1 MQKKLSAILFFL
13 LLFTVGLVAQNSS
26 FSLHLDKSFYVTGE
40 KIWYKIYLPAG
51 VEKSLA
57 IKGIMV
63 GSDGNVKE
71 RFFLRSKPEE
81 AFIEGVFT
89 IPFSY
94 RSGMYRLAFFASA
107 APDQPAVELVKID
120 LPIYNDFEIK
130 SLAERMRAEQ
140 APTEISVSAPAAL
153 DQLQISVTLDKA
165 VFAPREAV
173 KAEIKVTDTAGNP
186 VNANLSVVARDA
198 ALVEEALPGGATY
211 AVGTSLSGDL
221 IQQFSEEI
229 FIKGEVSDT
238 LGNLVQ
244 ANVLGGYA
252 SLHQRIFYGKTNLE
266 GRFTFTVPDFYGDQ
280 TLQFIGYPKEVEE
293 IKIRLFEDGEKPAGT
308 LPINDQILKYL
319 EGTQQKKKM
328 AEHFDYLSENMEVP
342 DVDNEFDNLEADF
355 TYTTDDY
362 VKFETVG
369 DFFSELLTPLKFRIV
384 NGVYEAR
391 MQNPRSR
398 DASFAT
404 LPGKPLFI
412 IDGKITRNADFIAR
426 SSWSNVRSV
435 DIFYIADKL
444 RKQFNVLARGG
455 VARIETKIPQ
465 FSMPLNEQEDVF
477 TIEGLTPGGD
487 FVPYRPGQSRA
498 EIRLPNFLM
507 PTFWSPNVQADNDGT
522 ATLEFFQGDDT
533 SNFVLEVVAQ
543 GPDGKQGRTTVEYTV
558 Q

>member
-1 MQKKLSAILFFL
+1 MQKKLSVVLGFL
-13 LLFTVGLVAQNSS
+13 LLLVVSIQAQNNE
-26 FSLHLDKSFYVTGE
+26 FALHLDKPFYVTGE
-40 KIWYKIYLPAG
+40 KIWYKIYTP
-51 VEKSLA
+51 VNMEKSMV
-57 IKGIMV
+57 IKGSMV
-63 GSDGNVKE
+63 GPNGNVKE
-71 RFFLRSKPEE
+71 RFFLRSNPDE
-81 AFIEGVFT
+81 AFIKGVFS

-94 RSGMYRLAFFASA
+94 RSGMHRLAFFASA
-107 APDQPAVELVKID
+107 APDQPAVELVNID

-130 SLAERMRAEQ
+130 SLAERMRAGQ
-140 APTEISVSAPAAL
+140 APTDMSAAEPTAL
-153 DQLQISVTLDKA
+153 DQLQVSVVLNKER
-165 VFAPREAV
+165 FSPREAV

-186 VNANLSVVARDA
+186 VNANLSMVARDA
-198 ALVEEALPGGATY
+198 ALVEAALPGGSTY
-211 AVGTSLSGDL
+211 VEGAPLSGDL
-221 IQQFSEEI
+221 IRQFSEEI

-238 LGNLVQ
+238 LGNRVQ

-252 SLHQRIFYGKTNLE
+252 SLHQRIFYGKTNPA
-266 GRFTFTVPDFYGDQ
+266 GRFTFTVPDFYGEQ

-293 IKIRLFEDGEKPAGT
+293 IRVRLFEDGEKPEGT

-328 AEHFDYLSENMEVP
+328 AEHFEYLAENIEIP

-355 TYTTDDY
+355 TYTADDY

-384 NGVYEAR
+384 NGKYEAR

-398 DASFAT
+398 DASFAN

-435 DIFYIADKL
+435 DIFYISEKL
-444 RKQFNVLARGG
+444 RQQFNILAQGG

-465 FSMPLNEQEDVF
+465 FSMPPNEQEDVF
-477 TIEGLTPGGD
+477 TIQGLTPGGE
-487 FVPYRPGQSRA
+487 FVPFQPGQSSA

-507 PTFWSPNVQADNDGT
+507 PTFWAPALEADRNGA

-533 SNFVLEVVAQ
+533 STFVLEVIAQ
-543 GPDGKQGRTTVEYTV
+543 GPDGKRGSARVRYVV